1 MNIRH
6 AQAMEVLTDADYQ
19 LGNSN
24 LEDLE
29 KLLKQLEAK
38 EDHSGCVGVRN
49 TIANLKEWER
59 LKELSVKIP
68 IKKEWFKMI
77 LSGEKKEEYREIK
90 RHWISRLV
98 PEHYQMTHNSTFYRG
113 SYGRKSGKKYILFHN
128 GYLATSMQ
136 FIIEWNDL
144 SVGYPKSNWCP
155 KDTDLEKLVFRLHLG
170 NIIQKRYC

>member
-1 MNIRH
+1 MDIRH

-38 EDHSGCVGVRN
+38 EDYSGCVGVRN

-90 RHWISRLV
+90 RHWISRLCGTHFKK
-98 PEHYQMTHNSTFYRG
+98 EAIFYKGHYEMKWNKH
-113 SYGRKSGKKYILFHN
+113 YILFHN
-128 GYLATSMQ
+128 GYSATSMQ
-136 FIIEWNDL
+136 FII
-144 SVGYPKSNWCP
+144 
-155 KDTDLEKLVFRLHLG
+155 
-170 NIIQKRYC
+170 